1 MKKKILN
8 TIWVMGVLAL
18 AGFCLSA
25 CNHELDI
32 QQAYPFTVETMP
44 VQKHIVKGQTAEIR
58 CTFKRQGRFED
69 ARYTIRYF
77 QPDGNGLLRMDNG
90 TVFKPNDRYPL
101 TKEEFRL
108 YYTSAS
114 TDQQTIDVYV
124 EDNFGQ
130 TAKLTFEFNSQKE
143 RKRRNRMRIR
153 SKLVVLCLVC
163 PFCLR
168 LRTAETPCSRFL
180 HSSVPLSASS
190 TLRACILGKTT
201 RM

>member
-1 MKKKILN
+1 
-8 TIWVMGVLAL
+8 MGVLSIAV
-18 AGFCLSA
+18 FCLSA

-58 CTFKRQGRFED
+58 CTLKRQGQFED

-77 QPDGNGLLRMDNG
+77 QPDGKGSLKMDNG
-90 TVFKPNDRYPL
+90 MVFKPNDRYPL

-130 TAKLTFEFNSQKE
+130 KAKLSFEFNSQKDE
-143 RKRRNRMRIR
+143 EKEKPNESKKETCRLIVLSCLLVLLTAFRSGRKKSTTLIHSIR
-153 SKLVVLCLVC
+153 ACHCLYQ
-163 PFCLR
+163 
-168 LRTAETPCSRFL
+168 
-180 HSSVPLSASS
+180 
-190 TLRACILGKTT
+190 TLRGTARQGLLSVCWIWS
-201 RM
+201 

>member
-1 MKKKILN
+1 
-8 TIWVMGVLAL
+8 MGVLAL

-25 CNHELDI
+25 CNDELDI
-32 QQAYPFTVETMP
+32 QQAYPFSVETMP
-44 VQKHIVKGQTAEIR
+44 VQKHIAKGQTAEIR
-58 CTFKRQGRFED
+58 CTLKRQGRFER

-77 QPDGNGLLRMDNG
+77 QHDGSGRLKMDDG

-130 TAKLTFEFNSQKE
+130 TAKLSFEFNSQRDEEKE
-143 RKRRNRMRIR
+143 KKDEDRK
-153 SKLVVLCLVC
+153 
-163 PFCLR
+163 
-168 LRTAETPCSRFL
+168 
-180 HSSVPLSASS
+180 
-190 TLRACILGKTT
+190 
-201 RM
+201 